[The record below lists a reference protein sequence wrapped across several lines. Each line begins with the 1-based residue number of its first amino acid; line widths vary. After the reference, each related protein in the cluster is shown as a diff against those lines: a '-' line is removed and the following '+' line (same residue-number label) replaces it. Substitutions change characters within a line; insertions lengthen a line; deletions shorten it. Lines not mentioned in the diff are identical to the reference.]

1 MYEPNELKQIMY
13 EQQAKVG
20 CFKETKKEEY
30 KNKRLMRLAKF
41 TEVTHEV
48 IKTLKMWGI
57 PFTLCEVIHSWKQ
70 RQRITTDIFIPYANI
85 VIRQYNVDDEIEC
98 QKQKSFYCAMFRN
111 YYPFFIRSNETKEF
125 VIEKLM
131 NALQKANKTPQIGFG
146 KRTKFVEP
154 KKEPEPPKEEPKK
167 KKRQRI
173 KAVKVEPRKK
183 QNSVH

>member
-1 MYEPNELKQIMY
+1 MYEPNELKHIMF
-13 EQQAKVG
+13 EQQAKFG
-20 CFKETKKEEY
+20 CFKTTLKEKY
-30 KNKRLMRLAKF
+30 KMKRLVRLSKF

-48 IKTLKMWGI
+48 IKTLKTWGI
-57 PFTLCEVIHSWKQ
+57 PFTLCEVIHSWHQ

-98 QKQKSFYCAMFRN
+98 QKQQSFYCAMFRN
-111 YYPFFIRSNETKEF
+111 FYPFFIRSNETKEF

-131 NALQKANKTPQIGFG
+131 NALQKANKKPQIGFG
-146 KRTKFVEP
+146 KHTKFVEP
-154 KKEPEPPKEEPKK
+154 PKVKEPPKEQPKK

-183 QNSVH
+183 VDNY